1 VRPLLNYF
9 PLLITLTI
17 YLPASLL
24 GLLLFRDREALEFI
38 LLITILTAVYFL
50 TFNLFSRLYFSI
62 ARWLPTS
69 YFHSPWHA
77 SANICILVYC
87 ASIGIA
93 IYLTESIPLVIAL
106 EGGSVMDIANSRS
119 LFLAGLEGHASVI
132 RYLVFIMGRSIL
144 PLVLLAAFFY
154 SHPSRHLLLCMMIC
168 LSMLSMEKSATIF
181 VLLPIMLYFICYKFW
196 GRAMGALCLLV
207 ITVGLMTFLATG
219 GNERPTMAT
228 PATSETELN
237 PRLPSIPPNMP
248 LQQSMGNPLR
258 FSLPHYLNSIHI
270 GFGYSVDPTKLSEK
284 AITLLNR
291 MVWIPY
297 ITAYD
302 WLGFQRTVLHN
313 KLTYGRSISFIHL
326 IYGEPKMELEK
337 MVYVYEFGASPG
349 GQGGSN
355 TAFFVDAKLAFGWLG
370 SIFYC
375 LVFTFCAAC
384 IINSGS
390 RVLIFSSVLCFF
402 IASVSSLTAT
412 LLSGGL
418 FIYVVLAF
426 FIADREAD
434 RQLFPSA
441 PRPSL
446 AQ

>member
-1 VRPLLNYF
+1 
-9 PLLITLTI
+9 
-17 YLPASLL
+17 
-24 GLLLFRDREALEFI
+24 
-38 LLITILTAVYFL
+38 
-50 TFNLFSRLYFSI
+50 
-62 ARWLPTS
+62 
-69 YFHSPWHA
+69 
-77 SANICILVYC
+77 
-87 ASIGIA
+87 
-93 IYLTESIPLVIAL
+93 
-106 EGGSVMDIANSRS
+106 MDIANSRS

-248 LQQSMGNPLR
+248 LQKSMGNPLR

-270 GFGYSVDPTKLSEK
+270 GFGYSVNPTKLSGK

-291 MVWIPY
+291 MAWIPY

-326 IYGEPKMELEK
+326 IYGEHKWNWKRWCMSMSSARHREGKADPIQLSLSMLNWHLAGS
-337 MVYVYEFGASPG
+337 GA
-349 GQGGSN
+349 
-355 TAFFVDAKLAFGWLG
+355 
-370 SIFYC
+370 
-375 LVFTFCAAC
+375 
-384 IINSGS
+384 
-390 RVLIFSSVLCFF
+390 FS
-402 IASVSSLTAT
+402 IASCL
-412 LLSGGL
+412 
-418 FIYVVLAF
+418 
-426 FIADREAD
+426 
-434 RQLFPSA
+434 PSA
-441 PRPSL
+441 LRALSIPAAGYSFFPAYCVFSL
-446 AQ
+446 PL